1 MLLFRKNTSLEEI
14 LQCAVASNL
23 HMVDKKLFVD
33 HFWYGML
40 KVEQSVCL
48 VHHLE
53 NNCFT
58 KPFDIGYG
66 PILLAVKNNRD
77 LWCLSSVNM

>member
-1 MLLFRKNTSLEEI
+1 
-14 LQCAVASNL
+14 
-23 HMVDKKLFVD
+23 
-33 HFWYGML
+33 ML